1 MKSTITLGDS
11 FATVDILGIVRTQ
24 LISTSVVVD
33 YATKWDNLI
42 LWVGSNFIAKQ
53 MVPKMHYFHQKPVKL
68 LFYLNFLVLRMQL
81 IDTHLL

>member
-11 FATVDILGIVRTQ
+11 LATVDILGIVRTQ
-24 LISTSVVVD
+24 LISTCVVVE

-42 LWVGSNFIAKQ
+42 LWIGSNFIAKQ
-53 MVPKMHYFHQKPVKL
+53 MVPKTHYFHQKPVKL